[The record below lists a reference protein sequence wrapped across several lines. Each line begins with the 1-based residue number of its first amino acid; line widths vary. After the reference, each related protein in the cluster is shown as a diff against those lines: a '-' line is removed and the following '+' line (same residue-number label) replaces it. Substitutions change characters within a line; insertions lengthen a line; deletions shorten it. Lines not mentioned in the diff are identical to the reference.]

1 MCASIKVAVR
11 GVVNQQER
19 SEKSVLDCASATDA
33 LARPSRCG
41 IYSDILSALMTG
53 MTRYPGVSYR
63 HATTRSGV
71 RHSAGVTH
79 IAARDQYAVD
89 LSYGRTSVVCSGV
102 ICCIRV
108 KARPRTT

>member
-1 MCASIKVAVR
+1 M
-11 GVVNQQER
+11 VNQQER

-71 RHSAGVTH
+71 LGSAGVTPRLCLVSMPLTYLTD
-79 IAARDQYAVD
+79 ARA
-89 LSYGRTSVVCSGV
+89 
-102 ICCIRV
+102 
-108 KARPRTT
+108 